1 MSTRPFLES
10 ISLTETTPCLAEP
23 GKIIVTGQ
31 PSRSLDPVLP
41 FLAALPS
48 VISFN
53 PDTLSLAMRRSPG
66 LISMDPHRV
75 SITQVED
82 LDHGLQLLVALTD
95 LVNFTW
101 VNRGELCPVTS
112 RKRPP
117 RPLDIYPILP
127 GTNCKACGEAT
138 CMAFAYALLN
148 GERAP
153 GDCEP
158 LYKEPAYQDRRQA
171 LENIL

>member
-1 MSTRPFLES
+1 MNNQPFLEN

-31 PSRSLDPVLP
+31 PSRSLEPVLP
-41 FLAALPS
+41 YLAALPS
-48 VISFN
+48 VVSFN

-66 LISMDPHRV
+66 LISMDPNRV
-75 SITQVED
+75 SITQVGD
-82 LDHGLQLLVALTD
+82 LEQGLRLLNVLTD

-101 VNRGELCPVTS
+101 ANRGELSAVTS

-138 CMAFAYALLN
+138 CMAFACALLN

-153 GDCEP
+153 GECEP
-158 LYKEPAYQDRRQA
+158 LYKEPIYQDRRRA